1 MTAGKTRTIT
11 IIVHDGNHFDV
22 HEGERYCDRLC
33 WDEMLGTIAELT
45 HPKIGEAR
53 YRMRT
58 PEEHQAWRDRTRR
71 TRQESDLTKENTE

>member
-1 MTAGKTRTIT
+1 MRVIAIEIHGPNDYTVR
-11 IIVHDGNHFDV
+11 
-22 HEGERYCDRLC
+22 ELDRACPHLC

-58 PEEHQAWRDRTRR
+58 KEEEAEWEAKYGPKPISETLLL
-71 TRQESDLTKENTE
+71 EGPK